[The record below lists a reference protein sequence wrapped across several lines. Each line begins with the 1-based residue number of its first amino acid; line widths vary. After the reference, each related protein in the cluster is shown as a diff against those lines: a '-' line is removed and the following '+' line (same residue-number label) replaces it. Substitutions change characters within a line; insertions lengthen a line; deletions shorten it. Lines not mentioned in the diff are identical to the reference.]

1 MATVTTTI
9 DLDAST
15 ETVWAVLTGT
25 EQYREWNPFIR
36 QLDGELKAGS
46 RLTVRIQLPGG
57 KPMTFRPTVTEVQP
71 ARRLAWLGR
80 FGLPGLFDGAHSFT
94 LQQLEPGHTRLTQSE
109 SFSGVL
115 VAFSRRVLRNTE
127 AGFHI
132 MNAALKKRL
141 VLAESP
147 EL

>member
-1 MATVTTTI
+1 MSTSSAN
-9 DLDAST
+9 ASCDP
-15 ETVWAVLTGT
+15 A
-25 EQYREWNPFIR
+25 RIR
-36 QLDGELKAGS
+36 SIKPLKAGS

-57 KPMTFRPTVTEVQP
+57 KPITFRPTVTEVQP

-80 FGLPGLFDGAHSFT
+80 LGLPGLFDGAHSFT
-94 LQQLEPGHTRLTQSE
+94 LQQLESGQRRLTQSE

-115 VAFSRRVLRNTE
+115 VAFSRRALRNTE

-132 MNAALKKRL
+132 MNAALKERL